1 MSVLPRQELSKPLA
15 VISKTNQGGLII
27 VMTALALILIFV
39 SFLIRLY
46 IRFKHG
52 PWKRDDDAFVVA
64 SVSPIPILTRQT
76 MWLKGETDLRSCSSY
91 RYFQRRPL
99 WSGKS

>member
-15 VISKTNQGGLII
+15 VITKTDQGGLIV
-27 VMTALALILIFV
+27 VMTGLALTLVSV

-64 SVSPIPILTRQT
+64 SVSPVPILT
-76 MWLKGETDLRSCSSY
+76 
-91 RYFQRRPL
+91 
-99 WSGKS
+99 